1 MKRLAAMAAA
11 AAVAA
16 LLGCGGG
23 ATAPGASTAA
33 DVKART
39 LARIQTL
46 EGQVESGTVTA
57 RDVQALVQSLR
68 YLVGHARAQKVG
80 TEEQVAAI
88 EQVAVQLA
96 GQSAPARPPADW
108 KPGEDAPP
116 DAGAVV
122 DTASLKDLL
131 PRIRQA
137 VEALP

>member
-1 MKRLAAMAAA
+1 MRRLALL

-16 LLGCGGG
+16 WLGCGGDV
-23 ATAPGASTAA
+23 TAPSASSAA

-39 LARIQTL
+39 LARVQTL
-46 EGQVESGTVTA
+46 EGQLESGAVSA

-68 YLVGHARAQKVG
+68 YLAGHARTQKVG

-88 EQVAVQLA
+88 EQVAGQLA
-96 GQSAPARPPADW
+96 GQSAPARPPEDW
-108 KPGEDAPP
+108 KPGEDAPA